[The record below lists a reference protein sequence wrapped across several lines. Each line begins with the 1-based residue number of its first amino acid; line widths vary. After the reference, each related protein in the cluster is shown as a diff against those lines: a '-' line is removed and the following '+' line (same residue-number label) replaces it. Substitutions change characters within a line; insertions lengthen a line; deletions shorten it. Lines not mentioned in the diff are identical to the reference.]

1 MLETVEIWDHTD
13 QLETREQGAPGA
25 AGSPGRKGD
34 AGDSGDMG
42 PYGPAGNPGR
52 QAGPDGPR
60 GPTGAPGAAGLRGE
74 NGPAGPTGAPG
85 APGAAGRPGAR
96 GFKGAMGHFGKNG
109 DAGARGPGGDPGPD
123 GPAGQAGP
131 QGATGAAGPD
141 GPTGKPGPAG
151 PQGNQ
156 GQVGSEGP
164 QGPAGDNGIPGD
176 AGETGPPGPPGPAAD
191 LSTILNYGIW
201 DRFNGGQ
208 KGPRKYRTKRS
219 LGDEEISEELDQIM
233 SKSYT
238 LFKNFAE
245 VWKEVNSKYVDH
257 KELGTKEQ
265 PAESCADLFQIKP
278 TLKSGDYWID
288 PNAGSTHDAVLV
300 SCNATNYETCIW
312 PKAPVVDSQEY
323 NGNNKYVWALRE
335 VMDEPQVEYAASH
348 VQMKLLRVKSERVR
362 QNITYNCFNSN
373 AKLRVLTDKDETTN
387 IKDVAAV
394 VSDECK
400 NKDNT
405 W

>member
-1 MLETVEIWDHTD
+1 M
-13 QLETREQGAPGA
+13 
-25 AGSPGRKGD
+25 
-34 AGDSGDMG
+34 
-42 PYGPAGNPGR
+42 
-52 QAGPDGPR
+52 
-60 GPTGAPGAAGLRGE
+60 
-74 NGPAGPTGAPG
+74 
-85 APGAAGRPGAR
+85 
-96 GFKGAMGHFGKNG
+96 
-109 DAGARGPGGDPGPD
+109 
-123 GPAGQAGP
+123 
-131 QGATGAAGPD
+131 
-141 GPTGKPGPAG
+141 
-151 PQGNQ
+151 
-156 GQVGSEGP
+156 
-164 QGPAGDNGIPGD
+164 
-176 AGETGPPGPPGPAAD
+176 
-191 LSTILNYGIW
+191 STILNYGIW

-405 W
+405 WRRSVFEIETEDLEMLPLQDVAIKASANEKFGFEIGPVCFS